1 MQLDRE
7 ARQLLDLLEQAGYC
21 AYAVGGCVRD
31 ACMGR
36 AYADIDLCTSALP
49 RQTEAVLAVAGIRY
63 IETGLQHGTVTAVLT
78 ARLMRLPPSVPTAA
92 IRTAATRTG

>member
-7 ARQLLDLLEQAGYC
+7 ARQLLDLLEQAGYR

-36 AYADIDLCTSALP
+36 AYADVDLCTSALP
-49 RQTEAVLAVAGIRY
+49 RQTETVLAAADIDR
-63 IETGLQHGTVTAVLT
+63 LT
-78 ARLMRLPPSVPTAA
+78 ARYGYRGPKRQDL
-92 IRTAATRTG
+92 